1 MSRGRWALAVVACLA
16 GRAGWGAET
25 SDAILDLLAD
35 ELGRAMM
42 ARAQA
47 SAPPY
52 FLAAEIEDTSSIT
65 LRAEDGALH
74 GVNRQSF
81 RRVDVD
87 VRLGTPSLDSSH
99 ALRTGED
106 DRVTAG
112 RALPIG
118 DDLGVLRRDLWRE
131 IDASFKLVEKRWPR
145 VLADAR
151 TLVGEE
157 SSWDLAPAPVVVD
170 VGGVAALPDVEATW
184 VPVLRAVSATLAEG
198 GVVRDGAVE
207 LSASA
212 TTSRFASTEGTRIRQ
227 SRLQL
232 TLSVSLDTVADDG
245 SVLDL
250 STIFVATSPEG
261 LPSPARLA
269 DEVVALRDQL
279 IALRAAPEQ
288 EPYSGPVLLSDRAAG
303 VFFHEVFG
311 HRMEGHRLKRVDNA
325 QTFRSRVGT
334 AILPSFL
341 SVVDD
346 PTLKTRLG
354 TPLNGAYAY
363 DDEGVAAQRVELVRD
378 GVLVGFL
385 QSRSTVTAADRSNG
399 HGRRSSGKA
408 PVTRQGNLIVESEV
422 SLSEDALRQR
432 LRALAKERGLAYGLY
447 VDRIQGGF
455 TFTDRGTPNAFNVD
469 VLVAYRVFVDGRPD
483 ELVRGVDL
491 IGTPL
496 EAFGQIVAAG
506 VPTSLFNGVCGAES
520 GWVPVSAVAPPI
532 LVRQLETQRKEKGQE
547 RPPLLPPPVV
557 EVP

>member
-1 MSRGRWALAVVACLA
+1 MMLWLAGVAAALAGEV
-16 GRAGWGAET
+16 G
-25 SDAILDLLAD
+25 DPILDLLGD
-35 ELGRAMM
+35 ELDRAKL
-42 ARAQA
+42 ARAA
-47 SAPPY
+47 SAVAPY

-74 GVNRQSF
+74 GVNRQTF

-87 VRLGTPSLDSSH
+87 VRSGTPTLDSSH
-99 ALRTGED
+99 ALRSGDD
-106 DRVTAG
+106 DRVTSG

-118 DDLGVLRRDLWRE
+118 EDLGVLRRDLWRE
-131 IDASFKLVEKRWPR
+131 IDASLKLVEKRWPL

-157 SSWDLAPAPVVVD
+157 ASWDLAPAPVVVD
-170 VGGVAALPDVEATW
+170 VGAVAELPDVEATW

-227 SRLQL
+227 SRVQL

-250 STIFVATSPEG
+250 STIFVATSPAG
-261 LPSPARLA
+261 LPSPDRLA
-269 DEVVALRDQL
+269 AEVVALRDQL
-279 IALRAAPEQ
+279 VALRDAPEQ

-334 AILPSFL
+334 KVLPTFL

-346 PTLKTRLG
+346 PTLKERLG
-354 TPLNGAYAY
+354 IPLNGTYAY
-363 DDEGVAAQRVELVRD
+363 DDEGVAAQRVTLVKD
-378 GVLVGFL
+378 GVLQGFL
-385 QSRSTVTAADRSNG
+385 QSRSTVTAQDVSNG
-399 HGRRSSGKA
+399 HGRRSGGKA
-408 PVTRQGNLIVESEV
+408 PVTRQGNLIVESTQ
-422 SLSEDALRQR
+422 SLSDAALRER
-432 LRALAKERGLAYGLY
+432 LRAIANERGLPYGLY
-447 VDRIQGGF
+447 IDRIQGGF
-455 TFTDRGTPNAFNVD
+455 TFTERGTPNAFNVD

-483 ELVRGVDL
+483 ELVRGIDL

-520 GWVPVSAVAPPI
+520 GWVPVSAVAPPV

-547 RPPLLPPPVV
+547 LPPLLPAPGKVGP
-557 EVP
+557 